1 VSRPT
6 TQAID
11 TLRRCIGALQACE
24 AQLREDMEDL
34 IATELP
40 PGEKAK
46 PEHLFIGDRM
56 NYHMRSDLADLCALA
71 IEDARKTSQALQAD
85 AIAMATLRGEAAQ

>member
-24 AQLREDMEDL
+24 ERTKEDL
-34 IATELP
+34 ANLLAYAGAESAESPQITATERH
-40 PGEKAK
+40 EYATRKA
-46 PEHLFIGDRM
+46 
-56 NYHMRSDLADLCALA
+56 LADLCALA
-71 IEDARKTSQALQAD
+71 IAEASQTSQALQAD